1 MSDYAGIRMYRVLF
15 SPNIVIEQGAQ
26 LRVLI
31 SGVPCELSDNFLTLE
46 VIDNRGNPN
55 LDFAGNPTLAY
66 VGSSHPIPVQL
77 CNVPYTPQQPSVWLR
92 FEEPSGTLY
101 DSSGLRNHAATYSGI
116 TYRHQCRIDNC
127 IRFNIQDQS
136 YIEIPPSNSLQFSNP
151 VTIEMF
157 MYPEKEGD
165 WQGLISK
172 GTASDAFDYHVALT
186 PRNTI
191 GFYTDKGGIW
201 YEGSV
206 PIPLNRWTHIA
217 VTIGDCTNSGGSQ
230 SSCQLRMFINGFE
243 DRVSPS
249 PGSSQNAPPAS
260 DIDLGPDL
268 GELPITIGSWAGN
281 VPKLYPFTGLI
292 DNVVLYKTELT
303 PNEIRT
309 IYTRYP

>member
-1 MSDYAGIRMYRVLF
+1 MLYLEKYTSNGWQEIARKDMSDYAGIRMYRVLF

-127 IRFNIQDQS
+127 IRF
-136 YIEIPPSNSLQFSNP
+136 
-151 VTIEMF
+151 
-157 MYPEKEGD
+157 
-165 WQGLISK
+165 
-172 GTASDAFDYHVALT
+172 
-186 PRNTI
+186 
-191 GFYTDKGGIW
+191 
-201 YEGSV
+201 
-206 PIPLNRWTHIA
+206 
-217 VTIGDCTNSGGSQ
+217 
-230 SSCQLRMFINGFE
+230 
-243 DRVSPS
+243 
-249 PGSSQNAPPAS
+249 
-260 DIDLGPDL
+260 
-268 GELPITIGSWAGN
+268 
-281 VPKLYPFTGLI
+281 
-292 DNVVLYKTELT
+292 
-303 PNEIRT
+303 
-309 IYTRYP
+309 